1 MSGSICALTTPL
13 YVREGVVPWFLFLLE
28 NGVMWG
34 ILLLSLVCLTVFIV
48 LYKTAIEVD
57 DVAVAVEVEYRG
69 FCDLVLVV
77 FSFET
82 SVAFMFIHNKYIT
95 RIVQEALTVLKLAT
109 EFDY

>member
-57 DVAVAVEVEYRG
+57 DVAVVVEVENRG
-69 FCDLVLVV
+69 FCDLVHVV

-95 RIVQEALTVLKLAT
+95 RIVQEALTVWKLAT

>member
-77 FSFET
+77 FLLKQVLHSCSFTTNT
-82 SVAFMFIHNKYIT
+82 SHG
-95 RIVQEALTVLKLAT
+95 
-109 EFDY
+109 

>member
-1 MSGSICALTTPL
+1 
-13 YVREGVVPWFLFLLE
+13 
-28 NGVMWG
+28 MWG

-77 FSFET
+77 SFET

-95 RIVQEALTVLKLAT
+95 RIVQEALTVWKLAT